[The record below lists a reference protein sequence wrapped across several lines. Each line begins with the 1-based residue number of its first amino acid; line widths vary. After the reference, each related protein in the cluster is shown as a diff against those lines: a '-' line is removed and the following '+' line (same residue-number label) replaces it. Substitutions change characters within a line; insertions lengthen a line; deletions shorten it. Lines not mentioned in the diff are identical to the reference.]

1 MQRKK
6 RIESILEEYFS
17 EYIYKVD
24 HTSLKHRGHNNFS
37 GNDETH
43 FSITLNSKKKIRE
56 NRLLIHRKINNLL
69 KKEFNLGLHALEIK
83 VLD

>member
-24 HTSLKHRGHNNFS
+24 DTSSNHRGHNNFS

-43 FSITLNSKKKIRE
+43 FKITLNPKKK
-56 NRLLIHRKINNLL
+56 N
-69 KKEFNLGLHALEIK
+69 
-83 VLD
+83 

>member
-24 HTSLKHRGHNNFS
+24 DTSSNHRGHNNFS

-43 FSITLNSKKKIRE
+43 FKITLNPKKKIEE
-56 NRLLIHRKINNLL
+56 NRLLIHRKINHLL
-69 KKEFNLGLHALEIK
+69 KKEFNAGLHALEIK
-83 VLD
+83 ILD

>member
-24 HTSLKHRGHNNFS
+24 DTSYEHSGHNNFS

-43 FSITLNSKKKIRE
+43 FRITLNSKNKIKE
-56 NRLLIHRKINNLL
+56 NKLLMHRKINKLL
-69 KKEFNLGLHALEIK
+69 KKEFSSGLHALEIK